1 MKANFSAAKSSHKTR
16 AADTFRFL
24 VQRRKHWGLYTRV
37 AKRLRLTP
45 QHVQKGQRGLCMTR
59 CYNSRARWRRRARS
73 MRIPFTCANLASCVG
88 RTCGVLLVPTLVCIP
103 SLSTQPPSQPV
114 EPNQET
120 RANGAHGQLDQAIAN
135 CQKAVEAAPR
145 DANLR
150 IELGLVLTRA
160 GRLPEAIANFDR
172 ALQLSPKN
180 LRAEIGLAQA
190 YRGVHNYA
198 EAQRILDRA
207 SREHPKSEAPL
218 SIFGDLD
225 LELETYDLAIKHL
238 SASIALAPNDVG
250 ARDRL
255 AGAYK
260 SKGDEAKALEEVE
273 KALARNP
280 KDALAY
286 FLRAEILFDRNEDEA
301 ALRDAR
307 KAIEIQPQNRESQ
320 MLLAKILLKVPQN
333 AAPDETKQRC
343 ASAANVLETFAEA
356 PAKNSEVLFL
366 LSRAYRCAG
375 ERDMAQKT
383 VPDLE
388 EALTGEQALRENRMQ
403 AKHLVEQA
411 KNLAIKND
419 FPGAI
424 DLLQQAQ
431 SRDPSYSFT
440 YSQLAKIYYSAG
452 ELDKASDAISQAI
465 ERDPYQPDSL
475 YVQGKILERQ
485 ENFDEALA
493 VFRKVV
499 LINPRESDAY
509 FEIGAICQ
517 QRNDR
522 ACALAAYKKA
532 ADLSPDDPDYKN
544 ALEALSKG
552 LPPH

>member
-1 MKANFSAAKSSHKTR
+1 MLIVLHVAQVKKKAS
-16 AADTFRFL
+16 
-24 VQRRKHWGLYTRV
+24 
-37 AKRLRLTP
+37 RLA
-45 QHVQKGQRGLCMTR
+45 QRGLCVAG
-59 CYNSRARWRRRARS
+59 CYNSRARPGRRVCS
-73 MRIPFTCANLASCVG
+73 MRIPSTYANFRSCVG
-88 RTCGVLLVPTLVCIP
+88 RIFGVLLAPALVCFS
-103 SLSTQPPSQPV
+103 SLSAQPPRQPV
-114 EPNQET
+114 EPKLEA
-120 RANGAHGQLDQAIAN
+120 RADASNGQLDQAIAAY
-135 CQKAVEAAPR
+135 QKAVEASPR
-145 DANLR
+145 DVNLH
-150 IELGLVLTRA
+150 IELGLVLARA
-160 GRLPEAIANFDR
+160 GRPTEAIASFEQ
-172 ALQLSPKN
+172 ALRIAPRN

-190 YRGVHNYA
+190 YRGVHNYT
-198 EAQRILDRA
+198 EAQRILERA
-207 SREHPKSEAPL
+207 CKEHPKSAAPL
-218 SIFGDLD
+218 SVLGDLD
-225 LELETYDLAIKHL
+225 LELETYDPAIRHL
-238 SASIALAPNDVG
+238 TAAIALAPGDAG

-260 SKGDEAKALEEVE
+260 SKGDDAKAMEEVE

-286 FLRAEILFDRNEDEA
+286 FLRAQIFFDRNEDEA

-320 MLLAKILLKVPQN
+320 MLLAKILLKVPQS
-333 AAPDETKQRC
+333 AAPDETRQRC
-343 ASAANVLETFAEA
+343 ASAAGVLKPLAEA
-356 PAKNSEVLFL
+356 PTKNSEVLFL

-383 VPDLE
+383 VPNLE
-388 EALTGEQALRENRMQ
+388 EALKGEQALRENRMQ

-431 SRDPSYSFT
+431 ARDPTYSFT

-452 ELDKASDAISQAI
+452 ELEKASEAISQAI

-485 ENFDEALA
+485 EKFDEALV

-499 LINPRESDAY
+499 LISPRESDAY
-509 FEIGAICQ
+509 FEIGAVCQ

-532 ADLSPDDPDYKN
+532 ADLSPDDPDYRK
-544 ALEALSKG
+544 ALEAFSKG
-552 LPPH
+552 SPSR